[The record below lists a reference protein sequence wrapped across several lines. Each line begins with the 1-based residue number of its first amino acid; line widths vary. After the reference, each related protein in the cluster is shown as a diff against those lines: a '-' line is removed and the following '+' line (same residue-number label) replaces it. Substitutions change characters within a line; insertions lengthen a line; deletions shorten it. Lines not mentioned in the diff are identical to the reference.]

1 MEASSIIVIF
11 CKDNLSCNFCK
22 DYFIKKLESSFPS
35 IYDIIVLLLFIINWR
50 VLKKGKIVYILRE
63 RVISFLLI
71 RTSIDRM
78 KICHRW
84 CIRPTRH
91 FFHRNDQ
98 SLPVLNPSWRCN
110 PTIMETYK
118 PITRPRNLRYFDI
131 FANGQFMNWRWL
143 LLLIRRVN

>member
-50 VLKKGKIVYILRE
+50 VLKKGKIVYILVE
-63 RVISFLLI
+63 SYFVSVN
-71 RTSIDRM
+71 SYIDRSDENM
-78 KICHRW
+78 HRW
-84 CIRPTRH
+84 CSRPTRH